1 MKTTHTPGRER
12 RFPQKLLAIPHE
24 LVCFVAFWA
33 FAWLWYG
40 EVFAMARGYSFFS
53 SDPLLMRP
61 VLDRALGGLWVMG
74 RAWLNLFAYP
84 WLGSAAL
91 AFLLA
96 IGSWLFGKVAFLPR
110 RWQAAQYLPAMAYLY
125 YLTWQGL
132 DAFVYAEPG
141 RIAGIPFAAVAALL
155 LLYPIVR
162 WMTRRPRREDTPQPV
177 WSKTAN
183 LLVPLLLLGGIMYY
197 GQQKRP
203 EVRATAHMQHLLDRQ
218 EWEAMARTAQ
228 EWEGSCRPVA
238 AYHAIALLRTGH
250 LLDDL
255 FKVRYDF
262 DPVKLTKRNGRPVD
276 GLDIYEAEADFQSGL
291 WQTAYRKDMELTV
304 LDGVCTARLKRMVK
318 CAILNG
324 EANLALRYLQV
335 LSHQPFERKF
345 IRRYRTLALQ
355 PERIRDDKELAFIR
369 DLRPDF
375 DLFESFFISP
385 LFIGFPLAKFQAE
398 NPVRRE
404 MSTAAAL
411 YTKNMPVFLGQASY
425 YLRQPSFPPVVG
437 DALGLAYANNQLG
450 GMDARPL
457 MPYTERLMAFT
468 RDIGPADPL
477 QVQDPGHTLFHK
489 YRGFYPYY
497 YFFGNRNLK
506 PDARTPEK
514 EKGGVN

>member
-1 MKTTHTPGRER
+1 MKTTHTPGREH

-110 RWQAAQYLPAMAYLY
+110 RWQAAQYL
-125 YLTWQGL
+125 
-132 DAFVYAEPG
+132 D
-141 RIAGIPFAAVAALL
+141 
-155 LLYPIVR
+155 
-162 WMTRRPRREDTPQPV
+162 
-177 WSKTAN
+177 N
-183 LLVPLLLLGGIMYY
+183 
-197 GQQKRP
+197 
-203 EVRATAHMQHLLDRQ
+203 
-218 EWEAMARTAQ
+218 
-228 EWEGSCRPVA
+228 
-238 AYHAIALLRTGH
+238 
-250 LLDDL
+250 
-255 FKVRYDF
+255 
-262 DPVKLTKRNGRPVD
+262 
-276 GLDIYEAEADFQSGL
+276 
-291 WQTAYRKDMELTV
+291 
-304 LDGVCTARLKRMVK
+304 
-318 CAILNG
+318 
-324 EANLALRYLQV
+324 
-335 LSHQPFERKF
+335 
-345 IRRYRTLALQ
+345 
-355 PERIRDDKELAFIR
+355 KELAFIQN
-369 DLRPDF
+369 LRPDF

-468 RDIGPADPL
+468 RDLGPADPL
-477 QVQDPGHTLFHK
+477 QARDPGHTLFHK